1 MAPRIISHRGKVD
14 LSSSEN
20 SLVGI
25 QEAIDLGVNMIEF
38 DVRNTANDV
47 LVCYHDES
55 IKGKLI
61 SHIEY
66 EEMKALDKNV
76 CRLEEVIEL
85 CKNKVGVN
93 VEIKDEGYEEK
104 VVDLLISN
112 FSYVDILITS
122 FKSKVIRKIKLK
134 DSKLTTGFLIG
145 ESFSYSTFYRVVKE
159 SFTMR
164 EFLYSKADFVSPYYK
179 IYEIGLMHKFKKL
192 NVPIQLWTVN
202 NLSLLKD
209 LINRDIHSVV
219 TDVSAKLLQEL

>member
-1 MAPRIISHRGKVD
+1 MAPLIISHRGKVD

-38 DVRNTANDV
+38 DVRNTVNDV

-55 IKGKLI
+55 IKGKPI

-66 EEMKALDKNV
+66 EEMKALDNDV
-76 CRLEEVIEL
+76 CKLEEVIEL

-93 VEIKDEGYEEK
+93 VEIKEEGYEQK
-104 VVDLLISN
+104 IIDLLVPN
-112 FSYVDILITS
+112 FSYADILITS

-145 ESFSYSTFYRVVKE
+145 ESLSYNTFYRVIKE

-179 IYEIGLMHKFKKL
+179 IYEIGLMYKFKKL
-192 NVPIQLWTVN
+192 KVPIQLWTVN

-219 TDVSAKLLQEL
+219 TDVSGKLLQEL

>member
-1 MAPRIISHRGKVD
+1 MAPRIISHRGQVD

-93 VEIKDEGYEEK
+93 VEIKEEGYEEK

-122 FKSKVIRKIKLK
+122 FKSQ
-134 DSKLTTGFLIG
+134 SGA
-145 ESFSYSTFYRVVKE
+145 
-159 SFTMR
+159 M
-164 EFLYSKADFVSPYYK
+164 
-179 IYEIGLMHKFKKL
+179 
-192 NVPIQLWTVN
+192 VPWTK
-202 NLSLLKD
+202 NLPP
-209 LINRDIHSVV
+209 
-219 TDVSAKLLQEL
+219 

>member
-1 MAPRIISHRGKVD
+1 
-14 LSSSEN
+14 
-20 SLVGI
+20 
-25 QEAIDLGVNMIEF
+25 
-38 DVRNTANDV
+38 
-47 LVCYHDES
+47 
-55 IKGKLI
+55 
-61 SHIEY
+61 
-66 EEMKALDKNV
+66 MKALDKNV
-76 CRLEEVIEL
+76 CKLEEVIEI

-93 VEIKDEGYEEK
+93 VEIKEEGYEEK
-104 VVDLLISN
+104 VVDLLVSN

-145 ESFSYSTFYRVVKE
+145 ESFSYITFYRVIKE

>member
-93 VEIKDEGYEEK
+93 VEIKEEGYEEK
-104 VVDLLISN
+104 VVDFILELTKISEKT
-112 FSYVDILITS
+112 V
-122 FKSKVIRKIKLK
+122 SKDDLKKAVEKL
-134 DSKLTTGFLIG
+134 
-145 ESFSYSTFYRVVKE
+145 ESV
-159 SFTMR
+159 
-164 EFLYSKADFVSPYYK
+164 
-179 IYEIGLMHKFKKL
+179 
-192 NVPIQLWTVN
+192 
-202 NLSLLKD
+202 
-209 LINRDIHSVV
+209 
-219 TDVSAKLLQEL
+219 

>member
-93 VEIKDEGYEEK
+93 VEIKEEGYEEK
-104 VVDLLISN
+104 VVDLLVSN

-145 ESFSYSTFYRVVKE
+145 ESFSYNILQSNQGIFYDERI
-159 SFTMR
+159 
-164 EFLYSKADFVSPYYK
+164 FV
-179 IYEIGLMHKFKKL
+179 F
-192 NVPIQLWTVN
+192 
-202 NLSLLKD
+202 
-209 LINRDIHSVV
+209 
-219 TDVSAKLLQEL
+219 

>member
-1 MAPRIISHRGKVD
+1 MAPRIISHRGQVD

-93 VEIKDEGYEEK
+93 VEIKEEGYEEK

-122 FKSKVIRKIKLK
+122 FKSQ
-134 DSKLTTGFLIG
+134 SGA
-145 ESFSYSTFYRVVKE
+145 
-159 SFTMR
+159 M
-164 EFLYSKADFVSPYYK
+164 
-179 IYEIGLMHKFKKL
+179 
-192 NVPIQLWTVN
+192 VP
-202 NLSLLKD
+202 
-209 LINRDIHSVV
+209 
-219 TDVSAKLLQEL
+219 

>member
-61 SHIEY
+61 SYIEY

-85 CKNKVGVN
+85 CKKVGVN
-93 VEIKDEGYEEK
+93 VEIKEEGYEEK
-104 VVDLLISN
+104 VVDLLVSN

-145 ESFSYSTFYRVVKE
+145 ESFSYSTFYRVIKE
-159 SFTMR
+159 SLR
-164 EFLYSKADFVSPYYK
+164 
-179 IYEIGLMHKFKKL
+179 
-192 NVPIQLWTVN
+192 
-202 NLSLLKD
+202 
-209 LINRDIHSVV
+209 
-219 TDVSAKLLQEL
+219 

>member
-1 MAPRIISHRGKVD
+1 MAPLIISHRGKVD

-38 DVRNTANDV
+38 DVRNTVNDV

-55 IKGKLI
+55 IKGKPI

-66 EEMKALDKNV
+66 EEMKALDKEV
-76 CRLEEVIEL
+76 CKFEEVIEL

-93 VEIKDEGYEEK
+93 VEIKEEGYEQK
-104 VVDLLISN
+104 IIDLLVPN
-112 FSYVDILITS
+112 FSYADILITS

-145 ESFSYSTFYRVVKE
+145 ESLSYNTFYRVIKE

-164 EFLYSKADFVSPYYK
+164 EFLYSKADFVCPFYK

-192 NVPIQLWTVN
+192 KIPIQLWTVN
-202 NLSLLKD
+202 DLSLLKD
-209 LINRDIHSVV
+209 LINRDFHSVV
-219 TDVSAKLLQEL
+219 TDVSGKLLQEL